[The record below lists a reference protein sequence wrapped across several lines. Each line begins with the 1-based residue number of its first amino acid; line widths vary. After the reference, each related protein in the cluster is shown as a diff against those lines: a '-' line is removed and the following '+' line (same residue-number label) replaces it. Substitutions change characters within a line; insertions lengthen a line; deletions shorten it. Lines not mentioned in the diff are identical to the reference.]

1 MRSRKLLADS
11 LGPIVPLSVWRA
23 RATTRGRRTEY
34 MARAYRCGDM
44 AARASSA
51 KDARF
56 LRAMTIVWEIL
67 ADKDADVRNAADE
80 PVPSSVA
87 EIAPPARGTI

>member
-1 MRSRKLLADS
+1 MRSTTETSDRPL
-11 LGPIVPLSVWRA
+11 PLSVRRDGA
-23 RATTRGRRTEY
+23 KARGRRAEY
-34 MARAYRCGDM
+34 LARAYRCGDM

-67 ADKDADVRNAADE
+67 ADKDAGVHKAADA
-80 PVPSSVA
+80 PAPLDFA
-87 EIAPPARGTI
+87 EIAPPARGTT